1 MTPWLDGIRK
11 IRNSPDRQRR
21 VNPLLPILP
30 LISGWMHNLNTT
42 EGQRIHTLT
51 LLRAKL
57 LKTRSGHFQGQNE
70 LAIIAW
76 NARQLRIEALRAP
89 IEGAPMVRVIRHP
102 DRRSWRILMQNLSF
116 S

>member
-1 MTPWLDGIRK
+1 MTLWLDRIRK

-30 LISGWMHNLNTT
+30 LISGWMHSLNTM

-51 LLRAKL
+51 LLKAKL
-57 LKTRSGHFQGQNE
+57 LKTRSGYFEGHNE
-70 LAIIAW
+70 PAIIAQ
-76 NARQLRIEALRAP
+76 NARQLRLEALRAP
-89 IEGAPMVRVIRHP
+89 IGGAPMVRVIRHP
-102 DRRSWRILMQNLSF
+102 DRPSWRILTQNLSF

>member
-1 MTPWLDGIRK
+1 MTPWLDRIRK

-30 LISGWMHNLNTT
+30 LISRWMHSLNTM

-51 LLRAKL
+51 LLKAKL
-57 LKTRSGHFQGQNE
+57 LKTRSGYFEGQNE
-70 LAIIAW
+70 PAAIAY
-76 NARQLRIEALRAP
+76 NARQLRFGAPRAP

-102 DRRSWRILMQNLSF
+102 DRRSLRSLTQNLSF